1 MGKTVKVDADVWDE
15 VVKHYMTVKEPT
27 DADRRVIA
35 YIMDKLNR
43 QMRREDFRDAQAR
56 YARLNAWA
64 DKNGEG

>member
-35 YIMDKLNR
+35 YIVDKLNR
-43 QMRREDFRDAQAR
+43 QMRREDFKEAQAR
-56 YARLNAWA
+56 YARINAWT
-64 DKNGEG
+64 KGEG

>member
-35 YIMDKLNR
+35 YIMDKLSR
-43 QMRREDFRDAQAR
+43 QMRREDFRESQAR
-56 YARLNAWA
+56 YARINAWT
-64 DKNGEG
+64 KGEG